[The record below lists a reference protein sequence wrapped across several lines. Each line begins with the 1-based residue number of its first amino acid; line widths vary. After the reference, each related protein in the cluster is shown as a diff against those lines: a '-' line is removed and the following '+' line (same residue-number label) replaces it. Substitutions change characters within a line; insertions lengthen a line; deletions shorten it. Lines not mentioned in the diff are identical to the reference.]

1 MASTSACH
9 APTPPPRTIRLST
22 SSVPLTTLCA
32 PFCSRLPF
40 RHPTGSKPCRQPLT
54 CLTFCPPKR
63 YNLGRRTLPFSALHP
78 PMITSAYLV
87 ANVTLTCLPPLPIG
101 CPLGLPY
108 VFLDYSTHHKG
119 YRCLY
124 LSSNSYHLPARCFRR
139 VGPLPSVVPL
149 PHRQNLIS

>member
-9 APTPPPRTIRLST
+9 APTPPPRTIRLSA

-32 PFCSRLPF
+32 AFCSRLPF
-40 RHPTGSKPCRQPLT
+40 RHPTESKPCRQPLT
-54 CLTFCPPKR
+54 FLTFCPPKR

-108 VFLDYSTHHKG
+108 V
-119 YRCLY
+119 
-124 LSSNSYHLPARCFRR
+124 SSWTTPLITKDTAAFISLPTVTISRHVFDESALCRALF
-139 VGPLPSVVPL
+139 PSL
-149 PHRQNLIS
+149 TGRI